1 MRQRMFGPYRIE
13 ELLGRGGMGEV
24 YRAYDTGQQRMVALK
39 LLLSSLAGDPQF
51 TERFRRESE
60 IAAQLREPH
69 VIPIHR
75 HGEIDGQ
82 LFIDMRL
89 VEGADL
95 GAVLRD
101 GPLDPATA
109 VDVVEQIA
117 SALDAA
123 HADGLIHRDVKPSN
137 VLCAGRGRPTDFV
150 YLVDFGIARA
160 VDGTGITTTGGAIGS
175 VEYMAPERF
184 LSGRVDHR
192 ADVYSLA
199 CLLFECLAGRRPF
212 VTAERLAVVMAHL
225 QDPPPVL
232 SAVRPGTPA
241 AFDAVIVRGLAKS
254 PDDRHPS
261 AAAFAAAARAALASA
276 APATPVPPP
285 AAPAAGGKWWTRT
298 GDAPTAKPAPA
309 TPPAPSPRPAPPTP
323 PPSPAP
329 PVSPTPPARP
339 GPGWWEAKN
348 APPAPPASPP
358 ASPTPLAP
366 PTPPASP
373 KPPASPPASPTPPAR
388 PGSGWWPAKSAPPP
402 TPPDP
407 PTAPVPPPAPA
418 PAPAAT
424 PAPAPAAVL
433 ATRRYQMTQAAST
446 APPPTAQG
454 PGTPPA
460 RPAAGGTWWERKA
473 TALHPVGTATV
484 VIGRAPECD
493 VPLTDPLVSRRH
505 AELRRVG
512 PAWRIVDL
520 GSWNGTFVNG
530 HRVDQATIGAG
541 DIVGIGHALLHLQGG
556 TLVEY
561 TDSGDISFEADDLV
575 VTRSGRRLL
584 DGVGFALPER
594 SLLAVVGP
602 SGAGKSTLLAAL
614 TGQHPA
620 DSGEVRYAGRDLYAS
635 YDELRQ
641 RIGLVPQDDILH
653 PQLTVRRALRYAAAL
668 RFPADTPAAERD
680 ARVEEVIG
688 ELGLAGQAGQR
699 ITTLSGGQ
707 RKRTSVALEL
717 LTRPSLLFLD
727 EPTSGLDPGMDKSV
741 MQTLR
746 KLADDGRTVVVVTH
760 SPAQLDLCDR
770 LLVLASGGRL
780 AYFGPPGEALAYFG
794 QRDFA
799 DMFLLLDHSRDVDW
813 TARFRASPQF
823 AKYGTPTGPARPAVP
838 AARATPDA
846 PPRQQ
851 PAPRQFAVLARRYL
865 AVIAAD
871 RAYTLFLLALPL
883 VLSVFAQLLPGGHG
897 LSWLGTRAD
906 SGGGGDGGGSGGSDI
921 APLMLV
927 LVLGC
932 AFTGFAGAFRELVK
946 ERSIFRREQAI
957 GLSRGAYLWS
967 KLAVLGAI
975 TSAQAVILAVA
986 GLYGQPG
993 PDAPLALGN
1002 GVAEV
1007 VVAMIAVALAA
1018 MVQGLLVSALIANAD
1033 RGMPI
1038 LVVVLLLQFLL
1049 CGLLIPL
1056 DHKPPLEQIAYLMPA
1071 RWGFAMVAATTGYR
1085 QTPTDPDLDPL
1096 WKAEAGT
1103 WALDLA
1109 ALLLLTAALAW
1120 ATWPV
1125 LRRGSAPR
1133 KGR

>member
-1 MRQRMFGPYRIE
+1 MTQRMFGPYRIE

-39 LLLSSLAGDPQF
+39 LLLPSLAGDSHY

-60 IAAQLREPH
+60 TVAQLREPH

-89 VEGADL
+89 VEGAHL
-95 GAVLRD
+95 GTVLRG
-101 GPLDPATA
+101 GPLDPRTA

-123 HADGLIHRDVKPSN
+123 HADGLVHRDVKPSN

-150 YLVDFGIARA
+150 YLVDFGIARTVEGA
-160 VDGTGITTTGGAIGS
+160 GMTATGAAIGS
-175 VEYMAPERF
+175 IEYMAPERF
-184 LSGRVDHR
+184 LSDRVDHR

-199 CLLFECLAGRRPF
+199 CLLFECLTARRPF
-212 VTAERLAVVMAHL
+212 VTAERLGVIRAHL
-225 QDPPPVL
+225 EEPPPVL
-232 SAVRPGTPA
+232 SAVRPGAPA
-241 AFDAVIVRGLAKS
+241 ALDAVIAQGLAKS
-254 PDDRHPS
+254 PADRHP
-261 AAAFAAAARAALASA
+261 AASVFAAAARAALGSA
-276 APATPVPPP
+276 APAQPP
-285 AAPAAGGKWWTRT
+285 AAPATGGRWWTRT
-298 GDAPTAKPAPA
+298 NAAPAATPASSPPSAPAPGPPTPTPTPTPLGSPA
-309 TPPAPSPRPAPPTP
+309 TPASGWWQATSTP
-323 PPSPAP
+323 PS
-329 PVSPTPPARP
+329 T
-339 GPGWWEAKN
+339 
-348 APPAPPASPP
+348 PPAPPATP
-358 ASPTPLAP
+358 ASGWWQATSAPP

-373 KPPASPPASPTPPAR
+373 AT
-388 PGSGWWPAKSAPPP
+388 
-402 TPPDP
+402 
-407 PTAPVPPPAPA
+407 PTALFETRHHQPKRPAT
-418 PAPAAT
+418 AT
-424 PAPAPAAVL
+424 P
-433 ATRRYQMTQAAST
+433 S
-446 APPPTAQG
+446 PTAQG
-454 PGTPPA
+454 PGSPTSGLPPTAPAPGTPTSGPPPTA
-460 RPAAGGTWWERKA
+460 LPPTAPGASRPGGTWWGRKA
-473 TALHPVGTATV
+473 TALHPVGAAPI

-493 VPLTDPLVSRRH
+493 IVLTDPLVSRRH
-505 AELRRVG
+505 AELRQAG
-512 PAWRIVDL
+512 TEHRIVDL

-530 HRVDQATIGAG
+530 HRTSQAATIGAG

-561 TDSGDISFEADDLV
+561 TDSGDISFEADGLA

-584 DGVGFALPER
+584 DGVGFALPQR

-602 SGAGKSTLLAAL
+602 SGAGKSTLLGAL
-614 TGQHPA
+614 TGQRPA

-653 PQLTVRRALRYAAAL
+653 PQLTVRRALRYAAEL
-668 RFPADTPAAERD
+668 RFPADTSAAERNT
-680 ARVEEVIG
+680 RVEEVLG
-688 ELGLAGQAGQR
+688 ELGLADHADQR
-699 ITTLSGGQ
+699 ISTLSGGQ

-746 KLADDGRTVVVVTH
+746 TLADDGRTVVVVTH
-760 SPAQLDLCDR
+760 SPAQLHLCDR

-780 AYFGPPGEALAYFG
+780 AYFGPPGEALGYFG

-799 DMFLLLDHSRDVDW
+799 DMFLLLDQSRDVDW
-813 TARFRASPQF
+813 TARFRASPQY
-823 AKYGTPTGPARPAVP
+823 AKYGMPSGAARPTVGPAVRPAPAVP
-838 AARATPDA
+838 DP

-851 PAPRQFAVLARRYL
+851 PALRQFAVLARRYL
-865 AVIAAD
+865 SVIAAD
-871 RAYTLFLLALPL
+871 RAYALFLLALPL
-883 VLSVFAQLLPGGHG
+883 VLSLFAQLLPGGHG
-897 LSWLGTRAD
+897 LSWKSRQTNPD
-906 SGGGGDGGGSGGSDI
+906 DDI
-921 APLMLV
+921 APLMLM

-946 ERSIFRREQAI
+946 ERSVFRREQAI
-957 GLSRGAYLWS
+957 GLSRSAYLWS
-967 KLAVLGAI
+967 KLAVLGMI
-975 TSAQAVILAVA
+975 TSVQAVILAFV
-986 GLYGQPG
+986 GLVGKPG
-993 PDAPLALGN
+993 PDTPLALGS
-1002 GVAEV
+1002 GVTEV
-1007 VVAMIAVALAA
+1007 AVAMIAVALAA
-1018 MVQGLLVSALIANAD
+1018 MVQGLLVSALISNAD

-1056 DHKPPLEQIAYLMPA
+1056 NGRPPLEQLAYLMPA

-1085 QTPTDPDLDPL
+1085 QGDPDRDPL
-1096 WKAEAGT
+1096 WKDDAGT

-1109 ALLLLTAALAW
+1109 ALLLLTAAVAA

-1125 LRRGSAPR
+1125 LRRGSTPR